1 MTNAPRAGRGWAER
15 SIRLPSRRGSPRQA
29 RPRDAMLNNLQIFA
43 AIRESLIA
51 LVSCRLLMP
60 NRLVFAMAL
69 GFATAVHAGEDCT
82 VYEDKN
88 FGGRTVGL
96 TMNQS
101 VPALPENIDNRVSSV
116 RVRPGCIL
124 VGFEDANF
132 KGLSQTWGPGDYPA
146 LPKGWDDVISSV
158 QCSCSQE

>member
-1 MTNAPRAGRGWAER
+1 MF
-15 SIRLPSRRGSPRQA
+15 
-29 RPRDAMLNNLQIFA
+29 NNRQIFA
-43 AIRESLIA
+43 VIREPMIDLLSY
-51 LVSCRLLMP
+51 RLLMP
-60 NRLVFAMAL
+60 DKLIFAVVL

-101 VPALPENIDNRVSSV
+101 APALPANIDNRVSSV

-132 KGLSQTWGPGDYPA
+132 KGLSQTWGPGDYPV

>member
-1 MTNAPRAGRGWAER
+1 
-15 SIRLPSRRGSPRQA
+15 
-29 RPRDAMLNNLQIFA
+29 
-43 AIRESLIA
+43 
-51 LVSCRLLMP
+51 MP
-60 NRLVFAMAL
+60 NKLVFAMVL

-124 VGFEDANF
+124 VGFEDTNF
-132 KGLSQTWGPGDYPA
+132 KGLSQTGA
-146 LPKGWDDVISSV
+146 LVTTQCCPRVGTMLSHLL